1 MNSALSSFLQSEINS
16 IAGSALKTIDVSVGI
31 DNTTD
36 ASGTMHTDYSFKFS
50 KRFFDNRLKIQI
62 GGRVSTGSTYAEGQ
76 KNSFFDNVSMEYR
89 LNKDATQYIKLFYTQ
104 NSYDWLDGY
113 TSEYGAGFIWRRKL
127 SNFWD
132 IFRFWKK
139 EPQPTMRQ
147 PQPTMRPSAAPRD
160 SMAVDTVKVK
170 K

>member
-1 MNSALSSFLQSEINS
+1 M
-16 IAGSALKTIDVSVGI
+16 
-31 DNTTD
+31 
-36 ASGTMHTDYSFKFS
+36 
-50 KRFFDNRLKIQI
+50 
-62 GGRVSTGSTYAEGQ
+62 STGSKYAEGQ
-76 KNSFFDNVSMEYR
+76 KNTFFDNLSMEYR

-147 PQPTMRPSAAPRD
+147 PQPTMRPSATPRD

>member
-1 MNSALSSFLQSEINS
+1 
-16 IAGSALKTIDVSVGI
+16 
-31 DNTTD
+31 
-36 ASGTMHTDYSFKFS
+36 
-50 KRFFDNRLKIQI
+50 
-62 GGRVSTGSTYAEGQ
+62 
-76 KNSFFDNVSMEYR
+76 MEYR

-127 SNFWD
+127 SNFLD